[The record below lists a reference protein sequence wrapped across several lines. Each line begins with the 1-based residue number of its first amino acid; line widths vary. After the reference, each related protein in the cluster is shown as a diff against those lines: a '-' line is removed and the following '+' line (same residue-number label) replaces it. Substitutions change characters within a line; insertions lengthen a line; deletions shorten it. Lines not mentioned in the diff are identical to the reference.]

1 MITLRDDQLKLKFG
15 VYSGWNSGNK
25 NMLAVLPT
33 GGGKSV
39 VMSDI
44 ILDKNNLGCRQIVMA
59 HRTELVGQMSIHVER
74 RGIKHR
80 IIAPKNVVRQVID
93 EHRREFNG
101 YSFINPSAHCAVG
114 GVDTII
120 SRADE
125 LKSWAEQ
132 QEHWF
137 IDEAHHVL
145 TLNKWGKCAA
155 MFPNALGLGVTA
167 TPERA
172 DGQGL
177 GIHSDG
183 VFYDMVEGPTMREL
197 INTGALCD
205 YEIVIP
211 ESDFEVPE
219 SVAPS
224 GDYSQKKMREASK
237 KSHIVGDVVKE
248 YSRYAIGKRA
258 IVFATDVET
267 ANEISKNFNEHGI
280 QAASVSAKTPAEVR
294 SDYIRRFRD
303 GRLTVLVN
311 VDLFGEGFD
320 VPAVEVVIMA
330 RPTASLAVFL
340 QQFGRVLRT
349 MKEKDF
355 GLVIDH
361 VSNWKRHG
369 FPDKPRYWTLDR
381 REKRAKKEPD
391 PEDIELTVCKGCSR
405 PYERVFPIC
414 PHCGCEP
421 IVSEGGRGSPEQVD
435 GDLVLLDRA
444 KLEELR
450 AATQLPSPADVA
462 QRTAFVAGDF
472 AGKAAANNQIER
484 IQTQQKLTETI
495 NQWAGIQRA
504 KGRGDQESY
513 RRFYLTTGVDVLS
526 ALAQPRAAMENLTTK
541 IEGWINNVSL

>member
-1 MITLRDDQLKLKFG
+1 MITLRPDQFNLKTG
-15 VYSGWNSGNK
+15 VYQGWETGKK

-33 GGGKSV
+33 GGGKSI

-44 ILDKNNLGCRQIVMA
+44 ILDKYQLGYRQIIMA
-59 HRTELVGQMSIHVER
+59 HRTELVGQMSVHVGR

-80 IIAPKNVVRQVID
+80 IIAPKNVVRQVIE

-101 YSFINPSAHCAVG
+101 YSFVNPTANCSVG
-114 GVDTII
+114 GVDTIL

-125 LKSWAEQ
+125 LKQWAEQ
-132 QEHWF
+132 QEHWY

-145 TLNKWGKCAA
+145 RANKWGKCVDL
-155 MFPNALGLGVTA
+155 FPRALGLGVTA

-183 VFYDMVEGPTMREL
+183 LFHEMVQGPTMREL
-197 INTGALCD
+197 IEMGALCD

-219 SVAPS
+219 QVAPS
-224 GDYSQKKMREASK
+224 GDYSPKKMREASE
-237 KSHIVGDVVKE
+237 KSHIVGDVVNE
-248 YSRYAIGKRA
+248 YIKYAFGKRA

-267 ANEISKNFNEHGI
+267 SNEISKNFNAQGI
-280 QAASVSAKTPAEVR
+280 PAASVSAKTPAEVR
-294 SDYIRRFRD
+294 ADYIRRFRD

-349 MKEKDF
+349 MFGKQY

-369 FPDKPRYWTLDR
+369 FPDKPRLWTLDR
-381 REKRAKKEPD
+381 RDKRAKKEPD
-391 PEDIELTVCKGCSR
+391 PEDIPLTVCKGCSR
-405 PYERVFPIC
+405 PYERFYTAC
-414 PHCGCEP
+414 PHCGLEP
-421 IVSEGGRGSPEQVD
+421 VIVTAVRTLEQVD

-450 AATQLPSPADVA
+450 KAVELPSPADVA
-462 QRTAFVAGDF
+462 QRTAHVAGTN
-472 AGKAAANNQIER
+472 AGKAKAQQQIER
-484 IQTQQKLTETI
+484 IQAQQKLEATI

-504 KGRGDQESY
+504 KGRSDRESHK
-513 RRFYLTTGVDVLS
+513 RFFIATGVDVLS
-526 ALAQPRAAMENLTTK
+526 ALAEPRAKMDGLTNT
-541 IEGWINNVSL
+541 IEGWINNVR

>member
-1 MITLRDDQLKLKFG
+1 MTITLRPDQFALKIG
-15 VYSGWNSGNK
+15 VYSGWETGKK

-44 ILDKNNLGCRQIVMA
+44 ILDKSNIGCRQIIMA
-59 HRTELVGQMSIHVER
+59 HRTELVGQMSIHVAR

-101 YSFINPSAHCAVG
+101 FSYVNPTANCSVG
-114 GVDTII
+114 GVDTIL
-120 SRADE
+120 SRADQ
-125 LKSWAEQ
+125 LRQWAEQ
-132 QEHWF
+132 QEHWY

-145 TLNKWGKCAA
+145 RNNKWGTCVDL
-155 MFPNALGLGVTA
+155 FPRALGLGVTA

-183 VFYDMVEGPTMREL
+183 VFHDMVQGPTMREL
-197 INTGALCD
+197 INMGALCD
-205 YEIVIP
+205 YEIVVP
-211 ESDFEVPE
+211 ESDFEVPDK
-219 SVAPS
+219 VAPS
-224 GDYSQKKMREASK
+224 GDYSPQRMREASQ

-248 YSRYAIGKRA
+248 YIKYAFGKRA

-267 ANEISKNFNEHGI
+267 ANQISKNFNENEI
-280 QAASVSAKTPAEVR
+280 KSAAVSAKTPAEVR
-294 SDYIRRFRD
+294 SDYIRRFRS
-303 GRLTVLVN
+303 GELTVLVN

-349 MKEKDF
+349 MSGKQF

-369 FPDKPRYWTLDR
+369 LPDRPRLWTLDR

-391 PEDIELTVCKGCSR
+391 PEDIPLTVCKDCSR
-405 PYERVFPIC
+405 PYERFHVAC
-414 PHCGCEP
+414 PHCGYEP
-421 IVSEGGRGSPEQVD
+421 AVVTGIRTLEQVD
-435 GDLVLLDRA
+435 GDLMLLDRA
-444 KLEELR
+444 TLEQMRKESE
-450 AATQLPSPADVA
+450 LPSPADVA
-462 QRTAFVAGDF
+462 QRTAHVAGDY
-472 AGKAAANNQIER
+472 AGQRAAQNQIER
-484 IQTQQKLTETI
+484 IQMQQQLEASI
-495 NQWAGIQRA
+495 NQWAGIQRW
-504 KGRGDQESY
+504 KNREDRESHK
-513 RRFYLTTGVDVLS
+513 RFFLATGMTVQQ
-526 ALAQPRAAMENLTTK
+526 ALAQPRAKMEILNNT
-541 IEGWINNVSL
+541 IQGWINV